1 MRARTFTG
9 LCGILAA
16 GVGAS
21 LVSVP
26 QVSGKTLDVLE
37 MNLAQL
43 MDQEVVTPSRIAQKI
58 SDAPGTVIVVT
69 QQQIRERGY
78 VNLVDVLEDLP
89 SIDIQRQSAPN
100 PYNRIGFRGIVDN
113 NQFIILQNGFRISA
127 PTGENVP
134 IDNNFP
140 VFHASRVEVI
150 YGPVS
155 ALYGADA
162 FTGVVNIITDTADSI
177 DGFEVSSAIGTDD
190 YFYNSLKFGK
200 ALTEKIDFTFGGHW
214 HTSENPDLSDT
225 YPDRYQGFQ
234 GDLLNADGS
243 VFRAAADRTDVY
255 FGETSSYSV
264 YLDLDFLKKFNV
276 GYTRSFL
283 SHPST
288 VNARPER
295 ALFSDDSVLKTLHQT
310 VHGKYKF
317 DVTPALSGIASV
329 DYSYYELLPESKFT
343 NDVGA
348 FNAFKYAEG
357 EKLKLEQQLNYKID
371 EKHKLVG
378 GLLFEDFNALPR
390 TADLPQRYDPGKDP
404 EDQGLLYPNTNIPI
418 LFFNVE
424 YQNYGAYIQAQSQ
437 WTDWFS
443 TTIGTRF
450 DYDSRFGETFNPRVG
465 AIVKPRD
472 GTVLEI
478 LYSEAFLAPSPQ
490 RSFQHFGS
498 FDGTINADGLFET
511 FFFFIPNPDLEPE
524 KMRTIEFN
532 VTQNVTDDFIV
543 TLTGYY
549 TRVED
554 IIETVRLNEPSNFI
568 PGAVILAPR
577 RAENVGEAT
586 AFGGDI
592 RMDYQTN
599 IDRFNL
605 KLWANYSWVDGSI
618 DTGGGA
624 SQPLPHVS
632 RNKVR
637 TGLTL
642 SYGKKYFVTPRFI
655 WSDKAAIF
663 PSSSFEKTDPY
674 GVLHLHAG
682 VRNIYKGLSGFVDVR
697 NLLDVRYFHTGNA
710 NNRDFDNAPQD
721 PRRIVVGLS
730 YKF

>member
-1 MRARTFTG
+1 MRTPTRTG
-9 LCGILAA
+9 LGCLTVWIGTLA
-16 GVGAS
+16 
-21 LVSVP
+21 LPVSP
-26 QVSGKTLDVLE
+26 AYGRTADVLE
-37 MNLAQL
+37 MDLVQL
-43 MDQEVVTPSRIAQKI
+43 MDQEVVTPSRTAQKI
-58 SDAPGTVIVVT
+58 SEAPGTVIVVT
-69 QQQIRERGY
+69 RQQIRERGY

-89 SIDIQRQSAPN
+89 SIDVQRQSAPN

-134 IDNNFP
+134 IDHNFP

-162 FTGVVNIITDTADSI
+162 FTGVINIITDKAESI
-177 DGFEVSSAIGTDD
+177 DGAEISSAIGTDD
-190 YFYNSLKFGK
+190 YFYNYLNFGK
-200 ALTEKIDFTFGGHW
+200 SLTDKIDVTVGGHW
-214 HTSENPDLSDT
+214 HTSENPDLSDV

-234 GDLLNADGS
+234 SDLFNDDGS
-243 VFRAAADRTDVY
+243 VFQSAADRTDVY
-255 FGETSSYSV
+255 FGETGSYSV
-264 YLDLDFLKKFNV
+264 YMELDFLKKFNV
-276 GYTRSFL
+276 GFTRSFL

-288 VNARPER
+288 VNARPDR
-295 ALFSDDSVLKTLHQT
+295 ALFSEDSVLKTLHQT
-310 VHGKYKF
+310 VHGKFKF
-317 DVTPALSGIASV
+317 DVTPSLSGIASV
-329 DYSYYELLPESKFT
+329 DYSYYELLPDSKFT
-343 NDVGA
+343 NDVGG

-357 EKLKLEQQLNYKID
+357 EKLKFEQQLNYRYDKN
-371 EKHKLVG
+371 HQLVG
-378 GLLFEDFNALPR
+378 GILFEDFNALPR
-390 TADLPQRYDPGKDP
+390 TADLPQKFDPDKAP
-404 EDQGLLYPNTNIPI
+404 QDQGLLYPNTNIPI

-443 TTIGTRF
+443 TTLGTRF
-450 DYDSRFGETFNPRVG
+450 DYDSRFGETFNPRAG
-465 AIVKPRD
+465 AIFKPHKD
-472 GTVLEI
+472 TVLEV

-498 FDGTINADGLFET
+498 FDGTVNADGLFEA
-511 FFFFIPNPDLEPE
+511 FFFFIPNPDLQPE
-524 KMRTIEFN
+524 KTRTVELN
-532 VTQNVTDDFIV
+532 VTQNVTQDFIV
-543 TLTGYY
+543 TLTGFY

-586 AFGGDI
+586 VFGGDV

-599 IDRFNL
+599 LNRFNL
-605 KLWANYSWVDGSI
+605 KFWANYSWVDGKI
-618 DTGGGA
+618 DTGAGT
-624 SQPLPHVS
+624 SEPLPHVS

-642 SYGKKYFVTPRFI
+642 TYNRNYYITPRFI

-663 PSSSFEKTDPY
+663 PSDSFQKTDPY

-682 VRNIYKGLSGFVDVR
+682 VHKIYKGLSGFIDVR
-697 NLLDVRYFHTGNA
+697 NVLDIKYFHTGNA

-721 PRRIVVGLS
+721 PRRIVVGLK